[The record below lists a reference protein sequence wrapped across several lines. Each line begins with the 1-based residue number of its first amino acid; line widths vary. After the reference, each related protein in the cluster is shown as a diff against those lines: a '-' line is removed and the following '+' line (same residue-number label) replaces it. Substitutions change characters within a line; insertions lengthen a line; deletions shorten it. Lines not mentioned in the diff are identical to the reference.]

1 MAWTHEMGRSVVEL
15 NSLGEAVAAIYHEII
30 RTISD
35 GKHDPC
41 IPQEAYQRW
50 DALMAQLGDGKPFD
64 SIEVKAR
71 EEGLSLMCDAI
82 DQGMRFG
89 AMMAAALIAAKG
101 DPE

>member
-15 NSLGEAVAAIYHEII
+15 NSLGDAVTTIYHEII
-30 RTISD
+30 RTLSD
-35 GKHDPC
+35 GKNDPC
-41 IPQEAYQRW
+41 IPQAAYQRW
-50 DALMAQLGDGKPFD
+50 DGLMEQLSEGKPFE
-64 SIEVKAR
+64 SVEVKAR

-101 DPE
+101 GPE